1 MEVNNVLSVENVMG
15 FVIFA
20 LVAVFMIGIGIV
32 QLRSK
37 KPVAFYSG
45 EKPPKAEDLTDVAA
59 WNKKHG
65 LMWIVYGIIILFS
78 YFAGVVIGDSVWVV
92 VPMVGGMMVPL
103 PFMIWYHNRMRK
115 KYLRQGMQ

>member
-1 MEVNNVLSVENVMG
+1 MEMGSIFTAENVIG

-45 EKPPKAEDLTDVAA
+45 EKPPRAEDLTDVAA

-65 LMWIVYGIIILFS
+65 LMWLAYGSIILLS
-78 YFAGVVIGDSVWVV
+78 YFAGALVGDSVWAV
-92 VPMVGGMMVPL
+92 VPMVSGVIVPL
-103 PFMIWYHNRMRK
+103 PFMIRYHNQLRK
-115 KYLRQGMQ
+115 KYIR